1 MSGSDGRGDAK
12 PPPAL
17 PRRTNVKPLTFD
29 PVRSSGAAWRVQIG
43 LVHRAAMLVRWVGG
57 NHDDST
63 HTIFLVPPPPPVCTY
78 NALPLGRHGY
88 PEDSGRFPPTT
99 PDWPMWPLGEERGQ
113 RWTMSRWRHCLT
125 CGCVCSFFLFSVS
138 RRCHLPNLL
147 LVSMILMSMISMT
160 IEKNEINSTRFKLS

>member
-1 MSGSDGRGDAK
+1 MSGCDGRGDAK

-63 HTIFLVPPPPPVCTY
+63 HTIFLVPPRPQCAFTTHFRWVVMVTQRILEGSPPPHPTDRC
-78 NALPLGRHGY
+78 GR
-88 PEDSGRFPPTT
+88 
-99 PDWPMWPLGEERGQ
+99 
-113 RWTMSRWRHCLT
+113 
-125 CGCVCSFFLFSVS
+125 SV
-138 RRCHLPNLL
+138 
-147 LVSMILMSMISMT
+147 
-160 IEKNEINSTRFKLS
+160 KNEVNDEQCQDGGTASPVVVFVHSSCSLCRAVVTFPTCSLSQWFWCQWSQWQLRKTKSIAQDLN